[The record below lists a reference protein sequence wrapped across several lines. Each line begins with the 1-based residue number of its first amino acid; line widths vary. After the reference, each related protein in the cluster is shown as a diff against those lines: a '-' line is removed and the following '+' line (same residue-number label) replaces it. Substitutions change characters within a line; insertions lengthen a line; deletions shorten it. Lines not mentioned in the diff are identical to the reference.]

1 MIQAFLPLLLLFA
14 LLAFVAWRWWG
25 RSSSG
30 GTGYMLGWAVAK
42 GLIPGD
48 PPLPGST
55 PTLSLPGGAANDPWQ
70 VPIGDATGLLF
81 EWTWVIA
88 DDRTMTQRE
97 MDMPGCIR
105 MGSATVVQATLAAG
119 FPHFRVVPRHGWVA
133 PAPAEDERELEL
145 ESVEFARHFK
155 LLVAADGD
163 HEMLLELFD
172 PETIVWLTGLGDS
185 APVIEYQL
193 GTLAVVAHREC
204 VEGADF
210 DVLLEQAQRIARR
223 VLAEGLLHRPDAPA
237 PA

>member
-1 MIQAFLPLLLLFA
+1 VTRALLPLLLTFA
-14 LLAFVAWRWWG
+14 LLAFASWRWWG

-30 GTGYMLGWAVAK
+30 ATGYALGWAVTK
-42 GLIPGD
+42 GLMPGD

-55 PTLSLPGGAANDPWQ
+55 PTLSLPGGTANDPWQ

-81 EWTWVIA
+81 QWTWVIA
-88 DDRTMTQRE
+88 DDRTTTERE
-97 MDMPGCIR
+97 MDMPGGVL

-119 FPHFRVVPRHGWVA
+119 FPHFRVVPRHGWTA
-133 PAPAEDERELEL
+133 PSPAGHERELEL

-155 LLVAADGD
+155 LLVAPDGD
-163 HEMLLELFD
+163 HEMLMELFD
-172 PETIVWLTGLGDS
+172 PETIVWLIGLGKA
-185 APVIEYQL
+185 APVIEYQM

-210 DVLLEQAQRIARR
+210 DALLSQAQRIAER
-223 VLAEGLLHRPDAPA
+223 VLAEGLLHHPDAPT